1 MVVRRQ
7 WKIVSGGV
15 VAAMTLGGGAALAHS
30 AGNAPEVP
38 QLKDVVNVEQ
48 IGLSQSFSDTT
59 GFSESQLQAGAADES
74 PFSALTAS
82 QESDSEDSVSEPSDP
97 SQSEPSDSEASDSVA
112 SDSEPSQS
120 EQSDSE
126 DSESEDSISADSD
139 D

>member
-15 VAAMTLGGGAALAHS
+15 VAAVTLGGGAALAHS
-30 AGNAPEVP
+30 AGNTAEVP

-59 GFSESQLQAGAADES
+59 GLSESQLVGAADES

-97 SQSEPSDSEASDSVA
+97 SQSEPSDSEASDSEA

-120 EQSDSE
+120 DP
-126 DSESEDSISADSD
+126 SESEDSISADSD

>member
-15 VAAMTLGGGAALAHS
+15 VAAVTLGGGAALAHS
-30 AGNAPEVP
+30 SGSAPEVP

-48 IGLSQSFSDTT
+48 IGLSQSFTDTT
-59 GFSESQLQAGAADES
+59 GFSESQLQVGAADES

-82 QESDSEDSVSEPSDP
+82 QESDSEPTLSEPSDP
-97 SQSEPSDSEASDSVA
+97 SQSEPSDSEP

-120 EQSDSE
+120 EP
-126 DSESEDSISADSD
+126 SESEDSISADSD

>member
-59 GFSESQLQAGAADES
+59 GLSESQLVGAADES

-97 SQSEPSDSEASDSVA
+97 SQSEPSDSEASDSEA

-120 EQSDSE
+120 DP
-126 DSESEDSISADSD
+126 SESEDSISADSD